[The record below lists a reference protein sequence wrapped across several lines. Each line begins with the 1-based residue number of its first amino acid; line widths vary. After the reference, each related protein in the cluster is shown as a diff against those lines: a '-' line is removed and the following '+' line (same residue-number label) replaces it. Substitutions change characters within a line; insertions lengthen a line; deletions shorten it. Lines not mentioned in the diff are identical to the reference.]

1 MPARSRL
8 IGPLRAIGI
17 VRHGCKQLA
26 TAEGRIVEPDGKPSR
41 IKFTMR
47 PKSGLPKRKALRRKP
62 EYSFGL
68 KDHPSNVQRS
78 HPNMQGSSWANAI
91 DVMSMFCG
99 CGGLDLGFLGGF
111 SYLDKEYEALPFN
124 ILQAVDFDE
133 KSIETYKLNISD
145 HGVVGDLTKIEA
157 TDLPKARILIGGFP
171 CQDFS
176 SSGPKLGFAGKRGQ
190 LYTALVDYMRIHKP
204 DIVIGENVPHLAS
217 LHGGAYLKAIL
228 NDFEAEGYN
237 FTVWNLF
244 GPDYGL
250 SQSRRR
256 LFIVGVR
263 KELGTP
269 PGPPVPTNLNRYRPI
284 EEAIGDL
291 IKIEDESVTN
301 QSQYF
306 MATKASAGGGQG
318 DHDNRRGELA
328 YCIRANAKARIQFH
342 YELER
347 RLTVRECARLQS
359 FPDEFVFPFAAMT
372 NMTQIGNAVPPMLAH
387 HVAKTVAT
395 HLARLDKGEK
405 FEWRPTSIDQ
415 RIQAVTQ
422 RRRIPSK
429 NEAQFGLF
437 STALE

>member
-1 MPARSRL
+1 
-8 IGPLRAIGI
+8 
-17 VRHGCKQLA
+17 
-26 TAEGRIVEPDGKPSR
+26 
-41 IKFTMR
+41 MR

-62 EYSFGL
+62 EFQFGL
-68 KDHPSNVQRS
+68 KKHPSNFLLC
-78 HPNMQGSSWANAI
+78 HPNMHGDALEDAS

-111 SYLDKEYEALPFN
+111 SYLGKAYEALPFN
-124 ILQAVDFDE
+124 IVQAVDFDE

-145 HGVVGDLTKIEA
+145 HCTVGDLTQIDA
-157 TDLPKARILIGGFP
+157 ADLPKARVLIGGFP

-190 LYTALVDYMRIHKP
+190 LYTALVDYMHEHKP
-204 DIVIGENVPHLAS
+204 DIVVGENVSHLAS
-217 LHGGAYLKAIL
+217 LHGGAYLRAIL

-237 FTVWNLF
+237 FNVWNLF
-244 GPDYGL
+244 APDYGL

-256 LFIVGVR
+256 LFLVGVR
-263 KELGTP
+263 KELGAPPKPPTP
-269 PGPPVPTNLNRYRPI
+269 THLNRYSPI

-291 IKIEDESVTN
+291 KSITDESITN

-306 MATKASAGGGQG
+306 MATKATAGGGQG
-318 DHDNRRGELA
+318 DHDNKIGQLA

-372 NMTQIGNAVPPMLAH
+372 NMTQIGNAVPPTLAH
-387 HVAKTVAT
+387 HVARTVAEY
-395 HLARLDKGEK
+395 L
-405 FEWRPTSIDQ
+405 SQIDQ
-415 RIQAVTQ
+415 GERLEWDAKPIDERIQAITN
-422 RRRIPSK
+422 RRRLSSHIDS
-429 NEAQFGLF
+429 QLDLF
-437 STALE
+437 L